1 MRNTVFDVI
10 GTLIHAPIPS
20 GELPTREEH
29 ALLVRSDEHEEASMR
44 HSVEGRV
51 VVVTG
56 AAAGVGRAAVRLF
69 AARGADLALIARG
82 TDGLKGAAREVEA
95 LGRRALI
102 LSLDVADANAVE
114 RAADD
119 VERTLGPIDVWV
131 NDAMVSVFGRFLDIA
146 AEEFRRV
153 TEVTYLGYVH
163 GTRAALRR
171 MIPRD
176 RGTIVQVGS
185 ALAYR
190 SIPLQSAYCAAKHAI
205 HGLCE
210 SIRTELRHDKSHVHI
225 TEVQLPAVNTPQFA
239 WSRAKLPDSPQPVP
253 PIFQPEV
260 AADAIVY
267 AAEHHRREIWLGW
280 PSIEAIVSDKIAPRL
295 GDRFLARTG
304 FTAQQTGEPIRPDR
318 PDTLLRPV
326 SSDYGARGHF
336 DARAKSYSVA
346 WWFNKHR
353 AAVGLGLGLALVLGG
368 ALATFAQMR
377 AS

>member
-1 MRNTVFDVI
+1 MK
-10 GTLIHAPIPS
+10 
-20 GELPTREEH
+20 
-29 ALLVRSDEHEEASMR
+29 

-69 AARGADLALIARG
+69 AARGADVALLARG
-82 TDGLKGAAREVEA
+82 RDGLERAAQEVEA
-95 LGRRALI
+95 LGRRALV
-102 LSLDVADANAVE
+102 LPLDVADPDAVE
-114 RAADD
+114 RAAAD
-119 VERTLGPIDVWV
+119 VERKLGPIDVWV
-131 NDAMVSVFGRFLDIA
+131 NDAMVSVFARFLDIEP
-146 AEEFRRV
+146 EEFRRV

-190 SIPLQSAYCAAKHAI
+190 SIPLQSAYCGAKHAI

-239 WSRAKLPDSPQPVP
+239 WSRAKLPGSPQPVP

-260 AADAIVY
+260 VADAIVY
-267 AAEHHRREIWLGW
+267 AAEHRRREIWLGW
-280 PSIEAIVSDKIAPRL
+280 PSIKAIVSDKIAPRL
-295 GDRFLARTG
+295 GDRYLALTG
-304 FTAQQTGEPIRPDR
+304 FRSQQTDEPIRPDR
-318 PDTLLRPV
+318 PDDLLRPV
-326 SSDYGARGHF
+326 SGDYGARGQF

-353 AAVGLGLGLALVLGG
+353 AAVGAGVAVALGG
-368 ALATFAQMR
+368 ALAAYTLTR